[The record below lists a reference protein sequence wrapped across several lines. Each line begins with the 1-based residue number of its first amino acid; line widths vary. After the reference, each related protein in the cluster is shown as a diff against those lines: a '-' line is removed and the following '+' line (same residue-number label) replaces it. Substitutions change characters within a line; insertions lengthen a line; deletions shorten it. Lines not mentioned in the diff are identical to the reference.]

1 MLALVIGY
9 FYCDLIFLVQMVYN
23 YSIVILKLILKG
35 NTVMKCLGYYNG
47 KYGKLEDM
55 YVPMNDRAS
64 YFGDGVYD
72 ATYSRNGI
80 IYTLDEHVDRFYNS
94 AGLLKINIP
103 YTKDELKGILNDM
116 VSKVE
121 QGDNFVYWQA
131 TRGTG
136 IRDHVFPQDNK
147 ANIWI
152 TIKPS
157 PIQDM
162 SKHIKLITAEDTRFL
177 HCNIKTLNLIPSV
190 MASQKAK
197 EAGCQECVFHRG
209 DRVTE
214 CAHSN
219 VHIIKDGVF
228 KTAPTDHYI
237 LPGIARAH
245 LIRACKKNNIV
256 VDETPFTIDE
266 LMDAD
271 EVIVSSAGSFC
282 LVADEI
288 DGKKVGNKAPQLI
301 KILQDFLMDEFLEE
315 TSVK

>member
-1 MLALVIGY
+1 MI
-9 FYCDLIFLVQMVYN
+9 IMEN
-23 YSIVILKLILKG
+23 
-35 NTVMKCLGYYNG
+35 LGYYNG
-47 KYGKLEDM
+47 NYGPLEEM
-55 YVPMNDRAS
+55 MVPMNDRAS

-72 ATYSRNGI
+72 ATYSRNGVI
-80 IYTLDEHVDRFYNS
+80 FTLDEHIDRFYNS
-94 AGLLKINIP
+94 AGLLRIEIP
-103 YTKDELKGILNDM
+103 YTKEELKAILNEM
-116 VSKVE
+116 VQKVDYGE
-121 QGDNFVYWQA
+121 NFVYWQA

-136 IRDHVFPQDNK
+136 IRNHAFPTEGK

-152 TIKPS
+152 TVKHAQV
-157 PIQDM
+157 QDL
-162 SKHIKLITAEDTRFL
+162 SRRIKLITLEDTRFL

-190 MASQKAK
+190 MAAQKTL
-197 EAGCQECVFHRG
+197 EAGCDESVFHRG

-228 KTAPTDHYI
+228 KTAPTDQYI

-245 LIRACKKNNIV
+245 LIKMCKANNIP
-256 VDETPFTIDE
+256 VDETPFTVDE

-288 DGKKVGNKAPQLI
+288 DGKPVGGKAPEIISL
-301 KILQDFLMDEFLEE
+301 LQRELVKEFIEA
-315 TSVK
+315 TTV

>member
-1 MLALVIGY
+1 
-9 FYCDLIFLVQMVYN
+9 
-23 YSIVILKLILKG
+23 
-35 NTVMKCLGYYNG
+35 MKNLGYYNG
-47 KYGKLEDM
+47 NYGPLEEM
-55 YVPMNDRAS
+55 MVPMNDRAS

-72 ATYSRNGI
+72 ATYSRNGVI
-80 IYTLDEHVDRFYNS
+80 FTLDEHIDRFYNS
-94 AGLLKINIP
+94 AGLLRIEIP
-103 YTKDELKGILNDM
+103 YTKEELKAILNEM
-116 VSKVE
+116 VQKVDYGE
-121 QGDNFVYWQA
+121 NFVYWQA

-136 IRDHVFPQDNK
+136 IRNHAFPTEGK

-152 TIKPS
+152 TVKHAQV
-157 PIQDM
+157 QDL
-162 SKHIKLITAEDTRFL
+162 SRRIKLITLEDTRFL

-190 MASQKAK
+190 MAAQKTL
-197 EAGCQECVFHRG
+197 EAGCDESVFHRG

-245 LIRACKKNNIV
+245 LIKTCKANNIP
-256 VDETPFTIDE
+256 VDETPFTVDE

-288 DGKKVGNKAPQLI
+288 DGKPVGGKAPEIISL
-301 KILQDFLMDEFLEE
+301 LQRELVKEFIEA
-315 TSVK
+315 TTV